1 MNRIVISGASGD
13 LGRRVTKLLLKEGPG
28 VELTLVTRTPEKLAD
43 LAAQGIRV
51 LKGDYQDPDSLD
63 AAYSGADTLFL
74 ISGLNLGWRISE
86 HRNAISAAQRA
97 LVGHV
102 VYTSVGGVAAEQPR
116 FVSQGSL
123 PD

>member
-13 LGRRVTKLLLKEGPG
+13 LGRRVTKLLLKDPG
-28 VELTLVTRTPEKLAD
+28 VELTLVTQTPEKLAD

-51 LKGDYQDPDSLD
+51 LKGEYQDPDSLD

-74 ISGLNLGWRISE
+74 ISGLNLGRRISE
-86 HRNAISAAQRA
+86 HRHAISAAQRA